1 MKKIYALSTLFFLTL
16 GAFAQQN
23 QTWIPVSNI
32 PSGVHHPVTFAIG
45 DFGYSITGTSSLG
58 ADTDK
63 MYRYNPKTDT
73 WATMADFP
81 GNARGFAI
89 GLAYKGSGY
98 LGFGAGSG
106 QYFKDLWR
114 FDTSNNQWTRLAD
127 CTCPARRHPAFMAA
141 NDKIYL
147 GFGNDNTSDLRDFY
161 VYDIP
166 TDSWSQLPNIP
177 GAARH
182 HPFMFA
188 VNGNVYAGMGH
199 GGNFIYD
206 DWYTLDTVN
215 NSWQRLNDF
224 PGEARVAGT
233 QFDHMG
239 HGYVL
244 SGDGDN
250 HGFMA
255 TGEMWRYD
263 DAGDSWTQLSPHPGN
278 SRWAPGSFVIG
289 DTLYFFGGF
298 DRVNLVFP
306 LSMYKYAF
314 NSEGIGLDET
324 PLNSALFSPNPSTG
338 IVRLNQEREWTEA
351 GLYDLR
357 GAELNR
363 WTGKLKD
370 LDLSGFEPELY
381 ILELKDSRGTVL
393 REKILL
399 RN

>member
-1 MKKIYALSTLFFLTL
+1 MKKIYSLTTLFLLVIT
-16 GAFAQQN
+16 ASAQQN
-23 QTWIPVSNI
+23 QTWIQVSNI
-32 PSGVHHPVTFAIG
+32 PTGVHHPVTFAIG
-45 DFGYSITGTSSLG
+45 DFGYSITGTNSFG
-58 ADTDK
+58 TDTKK
-63 MYRYNPKTDT
+63 MYRYNSKTNS
-73 WATMADFP
+73 WGTMSDFP

-89 GLAYKGSGY
+89 GLTYKGYGY

-114 FDTSNNQWTRLAD
+114 FDTSNNQWTQMAD
-127 CTCPARRHPAFMAA
+127 CICSARRHPAFMAA
-141 NDKIYL
+141 NDKIYV
-147 GFGNDNTSDLRDFY
+147 GFGNNNVSDLRDFY

-166 TDSWSQLPNIP
+166 TDTWSQLPNIP
-177 GAARH
+177 GSARH

-199 GGNFIYD
+199 GGNIIYD

-215 NSWQRLNDF
+215 NAWVRLSDF

-239 HGYVL
+239 YGYVL

-250 HGFMA
+250 HSFMSN
-255 TGEMWRYD
+255 GEMWRYD
-263 DAGDSWTQLSPHPGN
+263 DSGDNWTQLAPHPGN

-298 DRVNLVFP
+298 NRLNLTFP
-306 LSMYKYAF
+306 LTMYKYAF
-314 NSEGIGLDET
+314 NSAGIGLDEN

-338 IVRLNQEREWTEA
+338 LIRLNDERDWQEVR
-351 GLYDLR
+351 LYDLR
-357 GAELNR
+357 GAELGY
-363 WTGKLKD
+363 WTGDLKE
-370 LDLSGFEPELY
+370 LDLSRFNPELY
-381 ILELKDSRGTVL
+381 LLEMVDSKGSVI

-399 RN
+399 RP